1 MRIIITEEKLYDA
14 IYKFIDGY
22 YDKDDI
28 NYDYN
33 HDDDG
38 DPTDNAIM
46 YYLGDYEMGDN
57 DLFHLYS
64 EEYWEGDSPHAN
76 LKRKSSPILMIH
88 DEDFSDRL
96 NGLFG
101 DKWKPVLKDWFETN
115 FDYKVK
121 TIDHY

>member
-1 MRIIITEEKLYDA
+1 MKVIITEDKLYDA
-14 IYKFIDGY
+14 IYKFIDKY

-28 NYDYN
+28 HYDYN
-33 HDDDG
+33 HDEDG
-38 DPTDNAIM
+38 NPTDNAIM
-46 YYLGDYEMGDN
+46 YYVGDWDIEGGDI
-57 DLFHLYS
+57 FRLYS

-76 LKRKSSPILMIH
+76 LRRESSPILMIY

>member
-1 MRIIITEEKLYDA
+1 MVTPPIMQLRITV
-14 IYKFIDGY
+14 
-22 YDKDDI
+22 
-28 NYDYN
+28 
-33 HDDDG
+33 
-38 DPTDNAIM
+38 
-46 YYLGDYEMGDN
+46 GDN
-57 DLFHLYS
+57 EVGEDIFRLYS

-76 LKRKSSPILMIH
+76 LRRESSPILMIY

>member
-1 MRIIITEEKLYDA
+1 MKVIITEDRLYDA

-22 YDKDDI
+22 YDKDNI
-28 NYDYN
+28 NYYYH

-38 DPTDNAIM
+38 NPTDIAIM

-64 EEYWEGDSPHAN
+64 REYWEGDSPHAN
-76 LKRKSSPILMIH
+76 LKRESSPILMIY

-96 NGLFG
+96 SGLFG